1 MTPDAIA
8 RPFRPLSGWD
18 LLEMVEAGSAWV
30 AASASEINALNVFP
44 VPDGDTGTNMTLT
57 LRATM
62 EQALA
67 CPRDAGVGTVA
78 RAMAYGALMGARG
91 NSGVILSQL
100 FQGLAQALD
109 GKEAATGSDIADA
122 LDQATRLA
130 YKVVSNPVE
139 GTILTVMK
147 DVTAAALD
155 AARQGGG
162 VPDVLN
168 VAATVARASVARTPD
183 LLPILREAG
192 VVDAGGQGLAVFLDG
207 GMHFL
212 RGERTPPPARE
223 LGVAAPARIPPAAT
237 RPGTVTYGYCIEF
250 MLEGKGLDA
259 EHIRRQVREFG
270 DSTIVAGAEGLV
282 KVHLHGSDPD
292 AVLAFAR
299 GLGVVVQTKVEN
311 IDQQHREFSG
321 RRSASESHPDVS
333 GGQVGLVAVAPGSG
347 LADVMRS
354 LAAQVLTPDERS
366 GKPSVQDLLRAIEMC
381 PAETVVL
388 LPNSGDILPAA
399 EQAVKMAPK
408 QVKVVPTRTVPQG
421 IAALVAFSPEVSLDA
436 NCAAMTQAAGRVRS
450 AAVTTASRAA
460 HIGGRDIAAGQVI
473 GLVDD
478 ELAAVEATPYAAARA
493 TIERMG
499 VEAGRL
505 LTLYYGAGAVRND
518 AEALARWALAR
529 FPGCET
535 EVVMGGQPHYHYLIS
550 VE

>member
-8 RPFRPLSGWD
+8 RPFRTLSGWD
-18 LLEMVEAGSAWV
+18 LLEMVKAGSAWV

-57 LRATM
+57 LRATT

-67 CPRDAGVGTVA
+67 CPQGASAGAVA
-78 RAMAYGALMGARG
+78 RAMAHGALMGARG
-91 NSGVILSQL
+91 NRGVILSQL

-223 LGVAAPARIPPAAT
+223 LGVAAPRPSVEGAT

-250 MLEGKGLDA
+250 MLEGKGLDT

-299 GLGVVVQTKVEN
+299 GLGVVVHTKVEN

-321 RRSASESHPDVS
+321 RRSASEAHPSVE
-333 GGQVGLVAVAPGSG
+333 GGQVGLVAVAPGRG

-354 LAAQVLTPDERS
+354 LTAQVLTPDERS

-381 PAETVVL
+381 HAETVVL

-399 EQAVKMAPK
+399 EQAARMAPK

-421 IAALVAFSPEVSLDA
+421 IAALVAFRAEVSLDA
-436 NCAAMTQAAGRVRS
+436 NCAAMTRAAGRVRS
-450 AAVTTASRAA
+450 AVVTTASRPA
-460 HIGGRDIAAGQVI
+460 HIGGREVVAGQVI

-478 ELAAVEATPYAAARA
+478 ELAAVEATPEAAARV

-505 LTLYYGAGAVRND
+505 LTLYYGADATRED
-518 AEALARWALAR
+518 AEVLARWALAR
-529 FPGCET
+529 FPGCEA